1 MFKFD
6 EIESA
11 QIEITNRC
19 QARCP
24 MCLRNVHGGIENK
37 YLKPND
43 WSFDDFKIIFTPEIL
58 HKLKRIDFCG
68 DYGEPI
74 LNQDIILMCRYIRDI
89 NPEIFVAI
97 FTNGSARTVQW
108 WKTLA
113 SALPKN
119 HKVEFAL
126 DGLEDIHSLY
136 RIGTDFNKII
146 RNAKSFISAGGIAV
160 WMFIKF
166 RHNEHQIE
174 AARKL
179 ASDCGFN
186 DFLTKNSKRFG
197 KTFKVLDRDGN
208 FSHSLDQPLTSP
220 IKFVKKEEILNFQ
233 NWKRS
238 GDIDCFVLHRK
249 EIYIDA
255 HFTTLP
261 CCLLGAFLY
270 ANYDKDLYEK
280 YDVYSDSSIIDAG
293 YIAKTETYR
302 IVNDLGG
309 LASLNAKNGLKNII
323 NSVAWQEIWYKEW
336 KNKSSP
342 VCILLC
348 SKDTPITK
356 IDDQIDNSFTIKEN
370 NVPI

>member
-1 MFKFD
+1 MFKFQ
-6 EIESA
+6 EIESV

-19 QARCP
+19 QASCP
-24 MCLRNVHGGIENK
+24 MCLRNIHGGIENK
-37 YLKPND
+37 YLKFND
-43 WSFDDFKIIFTPEIL
+43 WSFADFQIIFSREIL
-58 HKLKRIDFCG
+58 QQLKRIDFCG
-68 DYGEPI
+68 DYGEPT
-74 LNQDIILMCRYIRDI
+74 LNKDIIAMCRYITDM

-97 FTNGSARTVQW
+97 FTNGSVRNSQW

-126 DGLEDIHSLY
+126 DGLEDTHKLY

-146 RNAKSFISAGGIAV
+146 RNAKFFISAGGTAD
-160 WMFIKF
+160 WMLIKF
-166 RHNEHQIE
+166 LHNEHQIE
-174 AARKL
+174 NARKL
-179 ASDCGFN
+179 ANDYGFSN
-186 DFLTKNSKRFG
+186 FFTKNSKRFG
-197 KTFKVLDRDGN
+197 QTFKVLDRSGN
-208 FSHSLDQPLTSP
+208 FSHRLDQPVTSP

-238 GDIDCFVLHRK
+238 GDIDCFVAHRK

-255 HFTTLP
+255 HYTTLP

-270 ANYDKDLYEK
+270 ADYNKDLYEK
-280 YDVYSDSSIIDAG
+280 YDVYVDSSIVDAG
-293 YIAKTETYR
+293 HIAKTETYR

-309 LASLNAKNGLKNII
+309 LDSLNAKNGIKNII
-323 NSVAWQEIWYKEW
+323 DSVIWQEIWYKEW

-348 SKDTPITK
+348 SKDTPITR
-356 IDDQIDNSFTIKEN
+356 IDDQVDKSFITKEN
-370 NVPI
+370 NVLI